1 MARGDMTLRAVL
13 KLAAKDF
20 TRGISGIQKQLQG
33 LGNYMK
39 TAFAVGSVVSFGR
52 EMVKWTKEFED
63 AMARAK
69 AVSNASA
76 DGFKMMNDEALRLG
90 ATTRYTSVQVA
101 QTLEVLTRNG
111 LSATNAT
118 RVLADTLRLAQAN
131 AVELADAGN
140 MITNTLNM
148 FGLSVDKAAYV
159 TDILSATASHSATDL
174 TSLYEAMTNAAP
186 MAHALSMNVEEVAAA
201 LGALANVGVKGPD
214 AGTQLRQFL
223 QRLTDPLAMK
233 KMKKMTGFAFDED
246 FISTQGLEGV
256 LKKLQSLGLTVSQ
269 LNEIFTVRSSKSI
282 IQLMNSMRNFTAL
295 LHVMAEAEGTTFRM
309 FIEGVGSVRYE
320 LDILRSMWQN
330 YMIDIGSS
338 TEGLFLR
345 LVRGAQN
352 AITTIKQF
360 GKSLSNIFTVY
371 ADEEG
376 KHKKWGASFD
386 DIMLVISQVI
396 VFYGIFRKKIQSF
409 YASMAAGAKLWSRQS
424 ITAIKMERAAHL
436 KARLEEIAS
445 DEALSAEEKK
455 LYASRIAAQKKIITM
470 YKGQQKAA
478 KALKATLTTMGW
490 AAAIVVIETFIT
502 KLIAMNAELRESQK
516 ALSDAIKEGEK
527 VKAHVTMLKD
537 MIGDGSDTD
546 SLTGAVREA
555 KQMFSEFA
563 MAIQLAAD
571 EAGRTGEYEKLKKL
585 LEDIAK
591 LQAKIM
597 ANKALQGRMDSTME
611 KYAQSIKNNQ
621 GIESQAIKDALKS
634 HNYTGGLLDAAY
646 QDIANIL
653 VSSAGDF
660 GKQVKVLG
668 DYFRALGIKVSD
680 EVTKK
685 FVNQNTPKWEAA
697 PGKFK
702 GRESY
707 YTQAVNARNAAMSSS
722 KNLSAEEN
730 LLKWNNAMN
739 AFNLAWKDAA
749 EKYGKGTTEY
759 NEAMSSA
766 FQNLKNELGDLVGF
780 INNIKDNNPNK
791 QYITMRDEYS
801 KLNKMFGG
809 SSSYADGSGSGSN
822 MKTTQDEFNDAVKEY
837 VDELK
842 KLNEQLKNGTITQEH
857 YDKAASDAK
866 LNAVD
871 KLSGFENIDKLLEN
885 LPESFKATAN
895 ELIGEF
901 KEYGK
906 LMAENLILGFR
917 EKAAELTSQYE
928 NGPKDEQATKEY
940 NENMDNLARET
951 FEELSKIQD
960 LYKIYDKLDVRVR
973 NLWDYINNRKQ
984 VADEKDKQDQLDQLN
999 EDSKIDVKEPKL
1011 EVILSPDDKS
1021 VKGMKQNLQR
1031 ELDGENFEINVQV
1044 ANDEKVLDATQDKIK
1059 QVENA
1064 INNIESEL
1072 EKGDNGKYSLIKDEA
1087 LERLHTLK
1095 NYLVDLEKQAETFED
1110 KLEISK
1116 LIQKVNENINTMTKS
1131 TLDNIS
1137 SLASAFDRLKDS
1149 VKDIAEAF
1157 GMEVDF
1163 EGLEKGI
1170 TVVNAII
1177 QAIESLK
1184 QISEVFQAFHELMT
1198 KKQVA
1203 ENGELALSNA
1213 TVAASESTKAL
1224 ATTEAAIADG
1234 AEVAAASSAAM
1245 AGQQQAAANYQVAG
1259 SAGAKAAATGAA
1271 AAAEGAESVA
1281 STPYVGPI
1289 LAVAAAGAI
1298 AAALIAA
1305 FSQIKGFANGGIVG
1319 GNSFYGDKNLIRANT
1334 GEMVITRGDQRTLF
1348 RAIKSGNLGGGG
1360 KVEFIIK
1367 GDQLVGTLN
1376 NYSRIHR

>member
-13 KLAAKDF
+13 KLAANDF

-63 AMARAK
+63 AMARAQ

-76 DGFKMMNDEALRLG
+76 EGFKFMRDEALRLG

-118 RVLADTLRLAQAN
+118 RVLADTLKLAQAN

-186 MAHALSMNVEEVAAA
+186 MAHALGMNIEEVAAA

-233 KMKKMTGFAFDED
+233 KMKKLTGFAFDED
-246 FISTQGLEGV
+246 FINTQGLEGV
-256 LKKLQSLGLTVSQ
+256 LKKLQSLGLSVTQ

-282 IQLMNSMRNFTAL
+282 IQLMNSMENFNSLLRTMGEASGTAS
-295 LHVMAEAEGTTFRM
+295 RM
-309 FIEGVGSVRYE
+309 FIEGVGSMRYE

-330 YMIDIGSS
+330 WMIQIGNS
-338 TEGLFLR
+338 TEGPFL
-345 LVRGAQN
+345 
-352 AITTIKQF
+352 AIVK
-360 GKSLSNIFTVY
+360 G
-371 ADEEG
+371 
-376 KHKKWGASFD
+376 
-386 DIMLVISQVI
+386 
-396 VFYGIFRKKIQSF
+396 IQSVIISLQSWKTAWLQLIPIAMMF
-409 YASMAAGAKLWSRQS
+409 HNKIIAFFSSMTAGVKAWVRQS
-424 ITAIKMERAAHL
+424 VIATKLERAEFI
-436 KARLEEIAS
+436 KAALEKQA
-445 DEALSAEEKK
+445 AVAGLSAADKK
-455 LYASRIAAQKKIITM
+455 YLAGRIAAQKKIIAS
-470 YKGQQKAA
+470 YRAEQKAA
-478 KALKATLTTMGW
+478 QALKATIASIGW
-490 AAAIVVIETFIT
+490 AAAIIAVEA
-502 KLIAMNAELRESQK
+502 LISKIVSLNAEIRQANKSVEESEK
-516 ALSDAIKEGEK
+516 AAQNLNSK
-527 VKAHVTMLKD
+527 VSMLIN
-537 MIGDGSDTD
+537 MIGDGSDKD
-546 SLTGAVREA
+546 SLSGAVNEA
-555 KQMFSEFA
+555 KRTFSEFA
-563 MAIQLAAD
+563 DAINSAYV
-571 EAGRTGEYEKLKKL
+571 EAGKTGNYEKLKML
-585 LEDIAK
+585 LQEIASLQNKIAASKAYQELVDATRGKFAKDIRNRKDNATS
-591 LQAKIM
+591 AI
-597 ANKALQGRMDSTME
+597 E
-611 KYAQSIKNNQ
+611 KGLKNQ
-621 GIESQAIKDALKS
+621 GFNSKQIDAVYNHIADIIVRNNSNLTAAVTELKNYLSNMNIEVSVGDIENLVNWTTLK
-634 HNYTGGLLDAAY
+634 
-646 QDIANIL
+646 
-653 VSSAGDF
+653 
-660 GKQVKVLG
+660 
-668 DYFRALGIKVSD
+668 
-680 EVTKK
+680 KK
-685 FVNQNTPKWEAA
+685 AT
-697 PGKFK
+697 
-702 GRESY
+702 SY
-707 YTQAVNARNAAMSSS
+707 GTVEDSPYAQAVNAYN
-722 KNLSAEEN
+722 KQKGLTKDITKEEN
-730 LLKWNNAMN
+730 QVKWQNAIDEFYR
-739 AFNLAWKDAA
+739 ASTDAVTTY
-749 EKYGKGTTEY
+749 KVGTQEY
-759 NEAMSSA
+759 NEAMQSA
-766 FQNLKNELGDLVGF
+766 FQNLQSAVGGIMNQLDTSIQNEF
-780 INNIKDNNPNK
+780 A
-791 QYITMRDEYS
+791 
-801 KLNKMFGG
+801 KLKEKWGKGN
-809 SSSYADGSGSGSN
+809 SGSGGGGESSSGSKK
-822 MKTTQDEFNDAVKEY
+822 KTTQDKFNDVVKEY
-837 VDELK
+837 VDEIK

-866 LNAVD
+866 LDAVD
-871 KLSGFENIDKLLEN
+871 KLSGFENIDKMLEN

-895 ELIGEF
+895 ELVGDF

-917 EKAAELTSQYE
+917 EKAAELTNQYE

-940 NENMDNLARET
+940 NENMDKLAKDT
-951 FEELSKIQD
+951 MEELSKIQD

-984 VADEKDKQDQLDQLN
+984 AADAKDKQDQLDQLN

-1031 ELDGENFEINVQV
+1031 DLEGENFEINIQIG
-1044 ANDEKVLDATQDKIK
+1044 NDEKILDNTKDKIK

-1064 INNIESEL
+1064 INNIESEVN
-1072 EKGDNGKYSLIKDEA
+1072 KGDKGKYSLIKDEA
-1087 LERLHTLK
+1087 LEKLHTLK
-1095 NYLVDLEKQAETFED
+1095 NYLVDLEKQADSLED

-1116 LIQKVNENINTMTKS
+1116 MIQKVNEDIKSLSKS

-1137 SLASAFDRLKDS
+1137 SMASAFDRLKDS

-1157 GMEVDF
+1157 GMELELD
-1163 EGLEKGI
+1163 GLEKGI

-1184 QISEVFQAFHELMT
+1184 QISETFQAFHKLMT
-1198 KKQVA
+1198 RRQVA
-1203 ENGELALSNA
+1203 ENAEVALSNA
-1213 TVAASESTKAL
+1213 TVAASASTKAL

-1245 AGQQQAAANYQVAG
+1245 ASEQQAAANYQAAS
-1259 SAGAKAAATGAA
+1259 SAGVKAAAEGAA

-1319 GNSFYGDKNLIRANT
+1319 GSSFYGDKNLIRANT

-1376 NYSRIHR
+1376 NWNRIRR